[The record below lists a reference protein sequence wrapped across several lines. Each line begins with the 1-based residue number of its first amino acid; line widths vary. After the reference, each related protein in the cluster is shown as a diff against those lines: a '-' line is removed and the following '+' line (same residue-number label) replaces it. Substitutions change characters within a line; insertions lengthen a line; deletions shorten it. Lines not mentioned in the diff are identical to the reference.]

1 MMRVQVAPFGIFCI
15 DVYGAP
21 LLNATP
27 PLHETD
33 HETSDA

>member
-1 MMRVQVAPFGIFCI
+1 MMRVQVAPFGMLCI

-21 LLNATP
+21 PLNATP

-33 HETSDA
+33 QETSFA